1 MHGVESKINEWTG
14 PLDFVYYITYLEIM
28 YSYDKKR
35 TIYYVHLAGCL
46 KICIKTLI
54 KALSTII
61 CSKDKKQI
69 KKLHLNTRPSET
81 NR

>member
-61 CSKDKKQI
+61 CSKDRKQI